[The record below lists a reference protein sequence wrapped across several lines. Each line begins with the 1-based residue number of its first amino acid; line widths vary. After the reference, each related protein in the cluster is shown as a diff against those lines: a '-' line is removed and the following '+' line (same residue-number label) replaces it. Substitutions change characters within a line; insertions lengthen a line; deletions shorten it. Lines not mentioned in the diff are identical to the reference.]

1 MAVKHETELY
11 KPIKSYFEAQGYEVK
26 SEIMHCDLVAIH
38 PETGDTLLVEMKKT
52 FNLALLLQGIE
63 RLRLN
68 GSVIL
73 AIERNRKKAGA
84 HNQRFGDLTELC
96 RMLGL
101 GLMTVTFFKTKA
113 PVLEMLCQPGDPPV
127 RGQRRARQARL
138 LTEFRERSGDYNTG
152 GSNNRK
158 LVTAYREKALRI
170 AWALS
175 QHGSLSPKAAAAITE
190 VPRAAHFMQKDYYG
204 WFQRV
209 ERGVY
214 RLKPEGEK
222 AVLQNSEILDAW
234 QRKRST
240 SQPAAEDELI
250 YKGEGIHA

>member
-11 KPIKSYFEAQGYEVK
+11 PPIKAYFEKQGFEVK
-26 SEIMHCDLVAIH
+26 GEIMHCDLVAIH
-38 PETGDTLLVEMKKT
+38 PETNETILVEMKKT

-73 AIERNRKKAGA
+73 AVERNRKKVGA

-113 PVLEMLCQPGDPPV
+113 PVLEMLCQPGDPPQ
-127 RGQRRARQARL
+127 RGQRRVRQARL
-138 LTEFRERSGDYNTG
+138 LTEFHERSGDYNTG
-152 GSNNRK
+152 GSNKSK
-158 LVTAYREKALRI
+158 LVTAYREKALRV

-175 QHGSLSPKAAAAITE
+175 EHGELSPSAIAKLTDI
-190 VPRAAHFMQKDYYG
+190 PRAGHFLQKDYYR
-204 WFQRV
+204 WFERV
-209 ERGVY
+209 KRGQY
-214 RLKPEGEK
+214 SLKPEG
-222 AVLQNSEILDAW
+222 ASALQQYAHIIEAW
-234 QRKRST
+234 QRQRQHKDK
-240 SQPAAEDELI
+240 QDAALI
-250 YKGEGIHA
+250 HNHD